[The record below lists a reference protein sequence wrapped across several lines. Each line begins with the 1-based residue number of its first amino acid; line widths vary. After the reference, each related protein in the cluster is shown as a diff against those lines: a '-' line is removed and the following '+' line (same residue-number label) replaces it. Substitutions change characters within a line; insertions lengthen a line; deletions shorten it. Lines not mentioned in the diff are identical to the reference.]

1 MTEGIKLSNIIDYKR
16 DIAPYR
22 FIELIAGPGAGKNT
36 LIELLAKGE
45 LPGAP
50 KMRVLLITSRRA
62 KVDETFD
69 LYENADNESLSLFKR
84 KIGEAWELVDNQGRD
99 ILATLGNTICTTA
112 FVAGY
117 LKYVYKPDDR
127 RTHLWDMYDL
137 IVVDEVHSLALDAT
151 YQNAPFHIYDLIAYY
166 LDLCVSD
173 KYPAMRCK
181 HLITMTATGDAVSD
195 YSAEMVWASYMGDER
210 MPTICLDRRTQCEN
224 IQPRNVRFTERL
236 NAKRLLE
243 RAISGGKRCIYFF
256 NQIDGILKIWNESP
270 ILRDRAVMSFADET
284 RRKALQDMDTAAW
297 DNMVLAEESIKTQY
311 KIPEQFSALLTT
323 SKYREGINIED
334 NIDIMIVESHNATEV
349 IQMAG
354 RVRSGVEDLYI
365 VVDAL
370 KHATDYGRED
380 IERKIADILVNP
392 ANRRDRKSP
401 INALLKKVPE
411 GELQKIIDTVEAKT
425 PYLRYSYLDKCF
437 LWNSPRLIGI
447 SYIKKQDKL
456 WATAF
461 QRKRLQEYVREWFPE
476 AIVHPYVSDY
486 ESKCSDSWRIMDEL
500 GIKEGVIFSGEIYDQ
515 LKKKLDKI
523 WDCKQ
528 PNRSLKKFSKY
539 KIIRAGKENKGYKMV
554 PDVGR

>member
-1 MTEGIKLSNIIDYKR
+1 
-16 DIAPYR
+16 
-22 FIELIAGPGAGKNT
+22 
-36 LIELLAKGE
+36 
-45 LPGAP
+45 
-50 KMRVLLITSRRA
+50 MRVLLITSRRA

-99 ILATLGNTICTTA
+99 IFATIGNTICTTA

-117 LKYVYKPDDR
+117 LKNVYKPDDR

-151 YQNAPFHIYDLIAYY
+151 YQNAPFQIYDLINHY
-166 LDLCVSD
+166 LHRCASD
-173 KYPAMRCK
+173 MYPDPECK
-181 HLITMTATGDAVSD
+181 HLMLMTATAESLED
-195 YSAEMVWASYMGDER
+195 YHLQDDGIPSIRLDKRKECDNVQPKNVW
-210 MPTICLDRRTQCEN
+210 
-224 IQPRNVRFTERL
+224 FTESL
-236 NAKRLLE
+236 NAKSLLE
-243 RAISGGKRCIYFF
+243 RAISGGKRCTYFF
-256 NQIDGILKIWNESP
+256 NHIEGLLKIWNESP
-270 ILRDRAVMSFADET
+270 ILRDKAVMSFADEG

-311 KIPEQFSALLTT
+311 KIPDKFSALLTT

-365 VVDAL
+365 VVDAPP
-370 KHATDYGRED
+370 HVTDYGRED
-380 IERKIADILVNP
+380 IERKIADILINH
-392 ANRRDRKSP
+392 ADRRDGLSP
-401 INALLKKVPE
+401 VNALLNKVPE
-411 GELQKIIDTVEAKT
+411 GELPKLIDTVEAKT
-425 PYLRYSYLDKCF
+425 PYLRYSYLYNCF
-437 LWNSPRLIGI
+437 LWNNPRSTGI
-447 SYIKKQDKL
+447 NYARQQDKL
-456 WATAF
+456 WAVAW

-476 AIVHPYVSDY
+476 ATVHPYRSDY

-500 GIKEGVIFSGEIYDQ
+500 GIKEGVIFSREIYDQ

-554 PDVGR
+554 PDVVK